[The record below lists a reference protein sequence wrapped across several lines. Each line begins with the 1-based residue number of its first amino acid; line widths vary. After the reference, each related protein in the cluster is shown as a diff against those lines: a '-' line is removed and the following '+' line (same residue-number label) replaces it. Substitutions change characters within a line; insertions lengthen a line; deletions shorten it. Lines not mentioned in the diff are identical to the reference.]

1 MELIVKGY
9 EEVMIMKYNICED
22 YKNDNIYLRDR
33 FGNLYRIKTRSGL
46 TYIYNYKMRDIY
58 KEDYYEWGINSLRV
72 NMDN

>member
-1 MELIVKGY
+1 
-9 EEVMIMKYNICED
+9 MIMKYNICED